1 LNATDVPKAAEIAGR
16 SIDFVPR
23 PAGRSLAPSPHRAR
37 WMPIKPSWRFRE
49 SRSSS
54 THQRAG
60 VWLRAQTRFNSL
72 EKPMPAYVIFD
83 VDIRDADQY
92 REFMTAVKPALEA
105 VGARYLVRG
114 GAHKV
119 YEGDWQPRR
128 IVLLEFPSVE
138 VWEAFYNGPTYQGLK
153 AIRDAC
159 SSARLVGVEGA

>member
-1 LNATDVPKAAEIAGR
+1 LDSDATDVPKRAEIAGR
-16 SIDFVPR
+16 STDLCNRQHSASGFVSAPR
-23 PAGRSLAPSPHRAR
+23 A
-37 WMPIKPSWRFRE
+37 IKPSWRIRE
-49 SRSSS
+49 NRSSS
-54 THQRAG
+54 TNEHAG
-60 VWLRAQTRFNSL
+60 VWLPAETTM